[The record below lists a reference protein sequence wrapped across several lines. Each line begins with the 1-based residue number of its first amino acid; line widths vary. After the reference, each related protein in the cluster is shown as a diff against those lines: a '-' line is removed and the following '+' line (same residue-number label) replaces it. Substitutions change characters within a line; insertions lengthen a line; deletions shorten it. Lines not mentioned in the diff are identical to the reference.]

1 MAKRNPELTMAIA
14 KRIAARRIELKLTQE
29 RAADLAGLSRPFYA
43 CIERGEKGVGADS
56 LLKICTAFE
65 ISADYLLTGAM
76 QPSERQYINYIK
88 KTTFSSYGTQRPFLT
103 LMVSEESFA
112 VHKDTP
118 SLSPDR
124 PERYFG
130 CGTGRTSPFPHRSPD
145 GRRWWPGRPQTSIAA
160 ER

>member
-1 MAKRNPELTMAIA
+1 MAKRNPELTRSIA

-76 QPSERQYINYIK
+76 QPSERQYINK
-88 KTTFSSYGTQRPFLT
+88 LVSQLNEEQRKSALAIMEN
-103 LMVSEESFA
+103 LLLACGYE
-112 VHKDTP
+112 
-118 SLSPDR
+118 L
-124 PERYFG
+124 PEK
-130 CGTGRTSPFPHRSPD
+130 
-145 GRRWWPGRPQTSIAA
+145 
-160 ER
+160 